1 MTMKIVAEIDRERIS
16 TLLREGKRVDGR
28 GFDDIRPIKLTQDV
42 ISKAEGSSEA
52 WLGKSRVL
60 AGIKI
65 QVGKPFPDTPD
76 EGVVITSAELFPIA
90 SPEFELG
97 PPGEQAIE
105 LARVVD
111 RGIRHSSAIQRSSL
125 CIKSGEHVYLVMLD
139 LYILADHG
147 NLIDV
152 ASMAAVGALMNTK
165 LPKVNVTEDGS
176 AELLEETFP
185 LEMGSPPLTVT
196 FAKIDGTLVAD
207 PTLEEENVM
216 DGRISIAI
224 DGDDTISSMQKSGE
238 VPFTY
243 QEVIDA
249 IERASKIVKKMRKQ
263 LPKR

>member
-1 MTMKIVAEIDRERIS
+1 MKIIADIDREQIS
-16 TLLREGKRVDGR
+16 SLLREGKRLDGR
-28 GFDDIRPIKLTQDV
+28 GFDDIRPISITQNV
-42 ISKAEGSSEA
+42 ISKAEGSAEA

-60 AGIKI
+60 AGVKI

-76 EGVVITSAELFPIA
+76 EGVVITSAELFPVA

-111 RGIRHSSAIQRSSL
+111 RGIRHSNAINRASL

-152 ASMAAVGALMNTK
+152 GSLAAVASLMNTQ
-165 LPKVNVTEDGS
+165 LPKVNVTEEGTV
-176 AELLEETFP
+176 ELLEETIP
-185 LEMGSPPLTVT
+185 LKIGSPPLTVT

-207 PTLEEENVM
+207 PTIKEEKVM
-216 DGRISIAI
+216 NGRLSIAF
-224 DGDDTISSMQKSGE
+224 DGDDTISSMQKSGAE
-238 VPFTY
+238 PFTY
-243 QEVIDA
+243 QEITDA
-249 IERASKIVKKMRKQ
+249 VERASKIVKKMRKQ
-263 LPKR
+263 LPKG